1 MGLLGRMRRG
11 ADFPVVAAQTAW
23 CATLVLPQTRL
34 CGDAPVS
41 ATPADGTVSRLSRN
55 RDFLLLWSSQTLSET
70 GTGAT
75 QLAMPLLVLAVTG
88 SPTTAGAVATTAA
101 VVEGVLRLPGG
112 VAADRFGRRRVM
124 LVSDA
129 IRIVALGALIVA
141 MILGLVS
148 LSLIVVTAV
157 VLSGCA
163 VVFSPAETASISRVV
178 PAHQLP
184 QAFAQNEARA
194 YGAGLAGPPIG
205 GLLYSVTRA
214 APFLFDLVT
223 FVVSFCAIT
232 AVRTPLDEP
241 QTDAKDRRSV
251 ISQIREG
258 LEYVQKSPFL
268 RTVILV
274 GSLLNFAAT
283 GALFATTV
291 VLRQAGT
298 TSAVIGV
305 CLGVAA
311 AGGLLGALAANR
323 MMSRR
328 TVHQLVGGAAVAITG
343 CLIAVTV
350 LAGTIWMVAPL
361 ALGLFFAP
369 AANAALMS
377 RLAATTPNRIQGRVI
392 SVVILFAT
400 AVAAVAPLTVGLLV
414 EHTNPHV
421 AVGIV
426 VIAAAASG
434 VVATLSAGLR
444 DDTAG

>member
-1 MGLLGRMRRG
+1 M
-11 ADFPVVAAQTAW
+11 
-23 CATLVLPQTRL
+23 
-34 CGDAPVS
+34 
-41 ATPADGTVSRLSRN
+41 PADQPVPRLSRN
-55 RDFLLLWSSQTLSET
+55 RDFILLWSSQTLSET

-101 VVEGVLRLPGG
+101 VVEAVLRLPGG

-124 LVSDA
+124 LVSDG
-129 IRIVALGALIVA
+129 IRTLALGALIMAIVW
-141 MILGLVS
+141 GQPS

-157 VLSGCA
+157 VLSACA
-163 VVFSPAETASISRVV
+163 VAFSPAETASISRVV

-205 GLLYSVTRA
+205 GLLYSVSRA
-214 APFLFDLVT
+214 APFLFDLLT

-232 AVRTPLDEP
+232 AVRAHLDEP
-241 QTDAKDRRSV
+241 QADAEDRPSV
-251 ISQIREG
+251 IRQIREG
-258 LEYVQKSPFL
+258 LEYVHHSPFL

-311 AGGLLGALAANR
+311 AGGLLGALAANP
-323 MMSRR
+323 MMNRR
-328 TVHQLVGGAAVAITG
+328 TVHQLVQGAAVAITG

-350 LAGTIWMVAPL
+350 LAGTVWMVAPL

-400 AVAAVAPLTVGLLV
+400 AAAALAPLTVGLLV
-414 EHTNPHV
+414 EHANRNG
-421 AVGIV
+421 AVV
-426 VIAAAASG
+426 TVLVAAAASA
-434 VVATLSAGLR
+434 VVLSVSNRLTRAAPG
-444 DDTAG
+444 